1 MRAILVAT
9 DLGPA
14 SNKVVAAAAALGP
27 LGNPIV
33 PVHVL
38 TPERVDDYRQSLPED
53 SAFVD
58 VLQSRLAGD
67 VKDQFDGIDNV
78 LAPIILMGDPASV
91 LVEQAG
97 EVDAAY
103 LVIGIRNRSKVGKL
117 LMGSAAQEIL
127 LNAPCPVV
135 GVPV

>member
-1 MRAILVAT
+1 MKTILVAT
-9 DLGPA
+9 DLGP
-14 SNKVVAAAAALGP
+14 SSSRVVAAAAELGALGH
-27 LGNPIV
+27 PIV

-38 TPERVDDYRQSLPED
+38 TPERVNDYRQSLPDD

-67 VKDQFDGIDNV
+67 VEDQFRGIDNV
-78 LAPIILMGDPASV
+78 SAPVILMGDPASM
-91 LVEQAG
+91 LIERAG
-97 EVDAAY
+97 EVEAAY

-135 GVPV
+135 GVPI